1 MGNKQV
7 KQHFETAQKTG
18 VLKISQLRLQEFP
31 TPLKTFPNVLK
42 SLDVSENRFT
52 TIPDEIV
59 KFTLLKTFNIG
70 TNKIEALPDTL
81 GVLVK
86 LENLLASNNMIL
98 YVTPSLKNLRS
109 LKQVILSNNQITE
122 FPLMLCGLEKL
133 DMVDL
138 SRNKI
143 TVIPEGV
150 QTLKA
155 VELNLN
161 QNQVSTIS
169 NDIADC
175 PNLKTLRLEENCLQA
190 TAIPIRL
197 LKESVV
203 SNLALD
209 GNLFSSKQFS
219 ELEGYETYMNRY
231 TAVKKKMF

>member
-18 VLKISQLRLQEFP
+18 ILKISLMRLTEFP
-31 TPLKTFPNVLK
+31 TPLKNFPNVLK
-42 SLDVSENRFT
+42 SLDISENRFVVLPT
-52 TIPDEIV
+52 EIS
-59 KFTLLKTFNIG
+59 KFTLLKTLNLSS
-70 TNKIEALPDTL
+70 NKIEALPDEL

-86 LENLLASNNMIL
+86 LENLNASNNMIL
-98 YVTPSLKNLRS
+98 YVTPKLGGLRL
-109 LKQVILSNNQITE
+109 LKQVLLSNNQITQ
-122 FPLMLCGLEKL
+122 FPVMLCGLEKL
-133 DMVDL
+133 DVLDL

-143 TVIPEGV
+143 TGIPDTV
-150 QTLKA
+150 KTLKA

-161 QNQVSTIS
+161 QNQVVSIS
-169 NDIADC
+169 VHIAEC

-190 TAIPIRL
+190 NAIPIRL
-197 LKESVV
+197 LTDSTV

-219 ELEGYETYMNRY
+219 ELEGYDKYMERY